1 MKLKASRPPLLGY
14 PGDEPD
20 IRFLLHR
27 IKPDS
32 LETVDEIFER
42 FFPGEI
48 LHEYARN
55 LVVRLLSEISKEPF
69 TR

>member
-1 MKLKASRPPLLGY
+1 
-14 PGDEPD
+14 
-20 IRFLLHR
+20 
-27 IKPDS
+27 
-32 LETVDEIFER
+32 VDGIFER
-42 FFPGEI
+42 FFLGEI